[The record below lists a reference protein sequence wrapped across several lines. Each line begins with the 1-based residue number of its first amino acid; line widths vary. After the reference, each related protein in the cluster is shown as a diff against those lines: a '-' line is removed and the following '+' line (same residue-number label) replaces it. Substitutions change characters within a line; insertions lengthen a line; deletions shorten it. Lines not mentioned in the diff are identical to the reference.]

1 MPVKDHYRVLS
12 VAPSASAEEIKKAFR
27 KLALLHHPDKANGNI
42 ASIERFAEIQEAY
55 AVLSDRKKRSDYH
68 YSRYR
73 ETSIHKP
80 LPETAGDLLA
90 SALSLQKR
98 ISQFDPFRID
108 RDLVYFEIKDLLTT
122 RNRQILQSANDE
134 TAVTAFTFTI
144 MACMAPLS
152 FDRVKELCFL
162 LDDLYMPGTQHRQA
176 IKDFLKSSYRLHWWN
191 SYKVYFALLISVLLC
206 LCIFFLT
213 RS

>member
-12 VAPSASAEEIKKAFR
+12 VSPSASSEEIKKAFR
-27 KLALLHHPDKANGNI
+27 KLALLHHPDKANGAV

-55 AVLSDRKKRSDYH
+55 AVLSDRKKRFDYH
-68 YSRYR
+68 YSCYR
-73 ETSIHKP
+73 ETAIHKP
-80 LPETAGDLLA
+80 LPETADDMLA
-90 SALSLQKR
+90 SATTLEKR
-98 ISQFDPFRID
+98 ISQLDPFRID

-122 RNRQILQSANDE
+122 HNRQIMQSANDE
-134 TAVTAFTFTI
+134 IAVTTFTYTV

-152 FDRVKELCFL
+152 FDRVKELCRL
-162 LDDLYMPGTQHRQA
+162 LDELLMPGTQHRQA
-176 IKDFLKSSYRLHWWN
+176 IKDFLKNSYRLHWWN

-213 RS
+213 RP